1 MILKWSMPWQVQAGT
16 LLIFRRT
23 ITYYSIRYN
32 HGIYWHST
40 HLSRRGW
47 VGCGSFSWYPHPT
60 IFHSLITDF
69 ARRRNRTRRWVGVL
83 SFITLFV
90 NYTFISCS
98 AHCGAIVLPDGF
110 TWSAFHSYNAWFRH
124 EHNLRF
130 TNIFDGSSKL
140 SYSGE
145 RRWIT
150 LYVHYRF
157 RDLCSPADLIGLRL
171 LSRACYNPDA
181 APA

>member
-1 MILKWSMPWQVQAGT
+1 MIRKWSMPWQVQAGT

-23 ITYYSIRYN
+23 ITYYSVRYN

-40 HLSRRGW
+40 RLSRRRW

-90 NYTFISCS
+90 NYPPVARHTAERLSSQTVSLGLLFILTTLGLDMNITS
-98 AHCGAIVLPDGF
+98 ALQTYLMDLPNSR
-110 TWSAFHSYNAWFRH
+110 TQER
-124 EHNLRF
+124 E
-130 TNIFDGSSKL
+130 
-140 SYSGE
+140 GE
-145 RRWIT
+145 
-150 LYVHYRF
+150 
-157 RDLCSPADLIGLRL
+157 
-171 LSRACYNPDA
+171 
-181 APA
+181 